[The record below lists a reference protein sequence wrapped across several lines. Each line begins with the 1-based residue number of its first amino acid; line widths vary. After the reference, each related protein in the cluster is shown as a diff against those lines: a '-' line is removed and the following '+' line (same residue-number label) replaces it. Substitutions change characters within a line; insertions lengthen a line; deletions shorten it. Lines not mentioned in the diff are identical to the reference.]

1 MRLLRILALT
11 AAMVVCWSCAALAQS
26 GNGIRF
32 APLGYCQM
40 TSFAAATKIT
50 PATCTMA
57 SFTASGNGQNL
68 TVSAVASGVIEQFQQ
83 ITGTG
88 VPAGTYIQSQISGV
102 AGGAGIYLT
111 SQATTAN
118 AATITAGGVPLG
130 ATQISFIAETQA
142 LRYRDDNQAPTATVG
157 MPVAVAVPT
166 IYSGSLIDLQFIA
179 QVSGSV
185 NNISFYK
192 SP

>member
-1 MRLLRILALT
+1 MA
-11 AAMVVCWSCAALAQS
+11 VCWTCAALAQS
-26 GNGIRF
+26 GTGIRF
-32 APLGYCQM
+32 VPLGYCQM
-40 TSFAAATKIT
+40 TGFTAATKIT

-88 VPAGTYIQSQISGV
+88 IPAGTYILSQISGIP
-102 AGGAGIYLT
+102 GGAGIYQTNNPTT
-111 SQATTAN
+111 SS

-130 ATQISFIAETQA
+130 ATQISFTAEAQA
-142 LRYRDDNQAPTATVG
+142 LRYRDDNQAPLATVG

-179 QVSGSV
+179 QVSGSI
-185 NNISFYK
+185 NNVSFYK
-192 SP
+192 